1 MFEITVN
8 SDEFNLK
15 KWEQIL
21 PATYYDE
28 LVEMT
33 KREWGEEYADYEY
46 DAREVLDYL
55 VKYEGGLSS
64 GYQVRHMI
72 ECVYGI
78 ELH

>member
-1 MFEITVN
+1 MWKVGLQTKNDRKVQSMLEITVN
-8 SDEFNLK
+8 SDEYNLK

-46 DAREVLDYL
+46 DAYEVLD
-55 VKYEGGLSS
+55 
-64 GYQVRHMI
+64 
-72 ECVYGI
+72 
-78 ELH
+78 